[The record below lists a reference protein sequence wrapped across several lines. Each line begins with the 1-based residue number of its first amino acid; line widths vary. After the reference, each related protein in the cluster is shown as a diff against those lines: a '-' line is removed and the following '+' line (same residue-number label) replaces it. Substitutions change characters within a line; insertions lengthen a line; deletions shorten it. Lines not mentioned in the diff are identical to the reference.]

1 MDEQTELWKQPLIRQ
16 KAAPVRE
23 LRADDPDFEAELS
36 LQIEKRGYCLLCC
49 HALGDA
55 VIAVVA
61 GGGRIPV
68 NIARYP
74 AYTVPELDML
84 AGTDAWTDIMVLEA
98 KRAAGAVVTSVSKNT
113 KAARRD

>member
-36 LQIEKRGYCLLCC
+36 LQIEKRGYCLCVC
-49 HALGDA
+49 HGWDDA

-61 GGGRIPV
+61 KGGRIPV
-68 NIARYP
+68 NIAGYP
-74 AYTVPELDML
+74 AYTVIEMDML
-84 AGTDAWTDIMVLEA
+84 AGTNAWTDIMVLEA
-98 KRAAGAVVTSVSKNT
+98 KRVAGAVVTSVSKNR